1 MDGSIFIPSRE
12 VRKEIRKGG
21 GSPFQDD
28 FWIQF
33 NSQAEY
39 DKRKQK
45 LASSVDEIVGS
56 KLPDG
61 ANLYA
66 EVTYTELSTSK
77 SNRPT
82 TIWQE
87 SNLEVIQ
94 SIDNKTFTVMG
105 KRDDYSKLESII
117 ASADF
122 HIAKGEAST
131 GEKIKT
137 KPKNLNREVYAVSA
151 IRDKNSGLRNRLD
164 KSLMES
170 VNLGA
175 IGELD
180 CVIEL
185 YQDRRLNEYDQL
197 YQRLNGLISDDKLR
211 KRDLKAIEGNNLSYF
226 AELTVDDIK
235 YLLQDDNYNFIRLI
249 RRSPEYTAS
258 RSVTNIDSSAWALGR
273 PVTDEV
279 IGIIDSGI
287 TSPLFNSLRF
297 NTESYAGKYTIAS
310 KEHGTTVASRALFGD
325 SIRAIVEGGNPALNP
340 VGKFLDVQVMFAKN
354 NGDDTTTCD
363 DDELLKAIEE
373 VTDRYPDIKIYN
385 LSISDSRGLD
395 ERFPNE
401 LTAKLDTIA
410 REKDVLFIC
419 VTGNNSLAGMV
430 EYNDIFTQHK
440 SGSLLL
446 PPGDTMSNLTV
457 GSYAELSDSE
467 AAATKLWPSPFTMRG
482 LLRDRVRKP
491 DVVDSGGNFLNMG
504 AIAKLGGEPKR
515 VSEVSR
521 DKYGVIV
528 IGPDGL
534 KRANGT
540 SLSAPLVTNKAARV
554 LDAIK
559 KTDILEKLPCDG
571 NIANMVK
578 ALVVHSTSLSE
589 EPRIR
594 DEVIKSALGFGVPAT
609 DLLLTNSDDKV
620 TILYC
625 DKLDGVSKKHKL
637 GFNLPDFVVNGD
649 VKFTFTLAYNPPVTQ
664 NHAKYSMIDVSGSVR
679 VPYDNPEDPLKPL
692 YQHINSKSKRNFTT
706 LGSGLYHFSKRQRR
720 GLKSDEVEVLVQMYL
735 FDEYEQR
742 YANKMDEV
750 EQPYAIALTIEDMSA
765 SGKLKQEMLLSSQIE
780 SLVRVGVTVS

>member
-1 MDGSIFIPSRE
+1 MDGSIFIPSKE

-28 FWIQF
+28 LWTQF
-33 NSQAEY
+33 NSESEY

-45 LASSVDEIVGS
+45 LVTGVDKLVKS
-56 KLPDG
+56 KLPAD

-66 EVTYTELSTSK
+66 EVTYTDISSSK
-77 SNRPT
+77 SNRPS

-94 SIDNKTFTVMG
+94 SVDNKTFTVMG
-105 KRDDYSKLESII
+105 KKEDYTKLESII

-122 HIAKGEAST
+122 KIAKGDPIG
-131 GEKIKT
+131 GEKVKT

-185 YQDRRLNEYDQL
+185 YQDRRLNEYDKL
-197 YQRLNGLISDDKLR
+197 YQKLNGSISEDKLR

-226 AELTVDDIK
+226 AELTVEDIK
-235 YLLQDDNYNFIRLI
+235 YLLQADEYNFIRLI

-258 RSVTNIDSSAWALGR
+258 RSVTNIDSSSWVLGR
-273 PVTDEV
+273 PITDEV
-279 IGIIDSGI
+279 VGIIDSGI

-297 NTESYAGKYTIAS
+297 NTESYAGKYTISS

-325 SIRAIVEGGNPALNP
+325 DVRAIVEGGNPTLNP
-340 VGKFLDVQVMFAKN
+340 VGKFLDVQVMFAKSN
-354 NGDDTTTCD
+354 TDDTTTCD
-363 DDELLKAIEE
+363 DDELLKAVEE
-373 VTDRYPDIKIYN
+373 ITDRYPDVKIFN
-385 LSISDSRGLD
+385 LSISDNRGLD

-401 LTAKLDTIA
+401 LTTKLDTIA

-457 GSYAELSDSE
+457 GSYAELSDDE
-467 AAATKLWPSPFTMRG
+467 AAAAKDWPSPFTMRG

-491 DVVDSGGNFLNMG
+491 DVVDSGGNYLNMG
-504 AIAKLGGEPKR
+504 AITKLGGEPKR
-515 VSEVSR
+515 VNEVS
-521 DKYGVIV
+521 
-528 IGPDGL
+528 
-534 KRANGT
+534 
-540 SLSAPLVTNKAARV
+540 
-554 LDAIK
+554 
-559 KTDILEKLPCDG
+559 
-571 NIANMVK
+571 
-578 ALVVHSTSLSE
+578 
-589 EPRIR
+589 
-594 DEVIKSALGFGVPAT
+594 
-609 DLLLTNSDDKV
+609 
-620 TILYC
+620 
-625 DKLDGVSKKHKL
+625 
-637 GFNLPDFVVNGD
+637 
-649 VKFTFTLAYNPPVTQ
+649 
-664 NHAKYSMIDVSGSVR
+664 
-679 VPYDNPEDPLKPL
+679 
-692 YQHINSKSKRNFTT
+692 
-706 LGSGLYHFSKRQRR
+706 
-720 GLKSDEVEVLVQMYL
+720 
-735 FDEYEQR
+735 
-742 YANKMDEV
+742 
-750 EQPYAIALTIEDMSA
+750 
-765 SGKLKQEMLLSSQIE
+765 
-780 SLVRVGVTVS
+780 